1 VEEDK
6 QQCAARHRAFR
17 SKSIEERKKEPM
29 LQQEKQRL
37 EQDKQP
43 Q

>member
-6 QQCAARHRAFR
+6 QQCAARHHGFR
-17 SKSIEERKKEPM
+17 SNSIEERKKEPM